1 MSSGSTN
8 RLVPI
13 DQSNWREALRVRV
26 TDEQLPMAADSQPIA
41 LVILAKAYVRD
52 GGRRWEPLAYL
63 SPDGVII
70 AVLALTHTGTVAE
83 VRNLAV
89 DIDRQ
94 ATGVGTELM
103 GAVLDWCRAQ
113 GSTSVELTFH
123 PANEVAARLY
133 RRAGF
138 TPTGTTRHGEPLWS
152 ISLAGPAPVDWD

>member
-13 DQSNWREALRVRV
+13 DQSNWRDALRVRV
-26 TDEQLPMAADSQPIA
+26 SDEQLPMAADSQPIA
-41 LVILAKAYVRD
+41 LVILAKAYVGD

-63 SPDGVII
+63 SPDGTIV
-70 AVLALTHTGTVAE
+70 AVLALTHTEDTVE

-89 DIDRQ
+89 DITRQ
-94 ATGVGTELM
+94 GAGVGTELM
-103 GAVLDWCRAQ
+103 GAVLDRCRAQ

-133 RRAGF
+133 GRGRF
-138 TPTGTTRHGEPLWS
+138 HPN
-152 ISLAGPAPVDWD
+152 WDHTQR